1 MTQLYDT
8 DYVIIKADGE
18 PLEGL
23 DIIYHYTQ
31 IIDSINGNGGY
42 KLHDGEELVAMTA
55 LPQALQERYIAY
67 LTEEVTA

>member
-8 DYVIIKADGE
+8 DYVVIKADGE

-31 IIDSINGNGGY
+31 IIDDINGNGGY
-42 KLHDGEELVAMTA
+42 KLHDGEQLVAMTD
-55 LPQALQERYIAY
+55 LPQALQDRYIAY
-67 LTEEVTA
+67 LTEEVA